1 MKLLGSH
8 AAWNLLVLSGSGV
21 GGVFGVYGYCS
32 VYVFWL
38 SMCLGSFLCRLRV
51 MGAGFPISLVRADL
65 RVSIICWWFRSAKA
79 LSLAMRYTLSFGLEV
94 LGCLLL
100 IG

>member
-21 GGVFGVYGYCS
+21 GGAFGVYGYCS

-65 RVSIICWWFRSAKA
+65 RVSKMC
-79 LSLAMRYTLSFGLEV
+79 
-94 LGCLLL
+94 
-100 IG
+100 